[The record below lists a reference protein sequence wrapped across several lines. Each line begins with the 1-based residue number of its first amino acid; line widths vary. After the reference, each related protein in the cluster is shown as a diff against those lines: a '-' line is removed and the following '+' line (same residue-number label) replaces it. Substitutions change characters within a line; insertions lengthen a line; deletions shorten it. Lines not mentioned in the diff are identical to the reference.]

1 MTMFRIDNELLI
13 NSPKRKD
20 ILAILAVIYE
30 NLSRQGRLVNKYSIT
45 NDLKRALLQNYELIE
60 ELFSLKVFNKAI
72 ANLVT
77 KGVNFSVADFTK
89 FKLLETLSNFI
100 SKSEVELFV
109 VKMKMTMLLLK
120 GQAQIPQAINHS
132 NQSAFCMTE

>member
-13 NSPKRKD
+13 KSPKRKD

-30 NLSRQGRLVNKYSIT
+30 NLSRQGRLVNKYNIT
-45 NDLKRALLQNYELIE
+45 SDLKRALLQNYELIE

-100 SKSEVELFV
+100 SKNEVELFV

-120 GQAQIPQAINHS
+120 GKGQLVQGLNHS
-132 NQSAFCMTE
+132 SQSAFCMTE